1 MSNEN
6 NVKRKDGLLVK
17 IIKGVEI
24 AGNKLPHPFWLFM
37 GLWALVLGL
46 SVVFEGVSVTKPGT
60 DTTVAVTNLLSHK
73 GFEWSVKSMVKNFAG
88 FPPLGLVL
96 VMMIGLGVTTKSG
109 FLENLMKNIAKVPEK
124 FLIFAVFLFGIC
136 GNLASDAA
144 IVIVPPLT
152 GALFFSMKKNPIFGL
167 VVGYGAVCA
176 GFTANLF
183 IAGTD
188 LLLAGITTTAY
199 QIVKPGGEVYAT
211 ANYFFM
217 VASTLL
223 VSALGSFFVSR
234 FMMPVFGDWD
244 EKFETCQAAKEMHHG
259 GGGFEISEKEN
270 KAFRAAMLFT
280 AVYWIGLISYAF
292 VPGSIL
298 RDPVKDV
305 LIPSPLIQGLVPILL
320 LYFIL
325 VGVIYGKKAG
335 TINSAKELVSSMVEG
350 VGGMAS
356 YIVIILPIANFIAAF
371 SKSNMAIV
379 MAVKLADSL
388 QSAGFTGFSLLV
400 MIILFSTFINIFITS
415 GSTKWAFMA
424 PVIVPMLYYL
434 GYTPELAQL
443 LYRIGDSCT
452 NSITPMMPYFPIL
465 LGFAAKYDEDA
476 GIGTIVARGLPLSLF
491 FLVFWIILLGVWY
504 MLNLPLGPG
513 ASIFI

>member
-1 MSNEN
+1 MTEN
-6 NVKRKDGLLVK
+6 ARAKEGVLVK
-17 IIKGVEI
+17 IIKGIEV
-24 AGNKLPHPFWLFM
+24 AGNKLPHPFWLFI
-37 GLWALVLGL
+37 GLWALVLIL
-46 SVVFEGVSVTKPGT
+46 SALFEGVSVTKPGT
-60 DTTVAVTNLLSHK
+60 DTSVAVVNLLSHK
-73 GFEWSVKSMVKNFAG
+73 GFDWTVRNMVKNFAK

-109 FLENLMKNIAKVPEK
+109 FLENLMKNISNVPEK
-124 FLIFAVFLFGIC
+124 FVIFAVFLFGIC

-152 GALFFSMKKNPIFGL
+152 ASLFFSMKKNPIFGL

-199 QIVKPGGEVYAT
+199 QIVKPGAEVYPT

-217 VASTLL
+217 IAST
-223 VSALGSFFVSR
+223 VVISALAAVFVSK
-234 FMMPVFGDWD
+234 FMMPTFGQWD
-244 EKFETCQAAKEMHHG
+244 EKFEHCEAAREMRHG
-259 GGGFEISEKEN
+259 GAGFEVSPEEA
-270 KAFRAAMLFT
+270 KAFRMAMFFT
-280 AVYWIGLISYAF
+280 AIYWIGIIGYAF

-305 LIPSPLIQGLVPILL
+305 LIPSPLIKGLVPILL

-325 VGVIYGKKAG
+325 VGLIYGRKAG
-335 TINSAKELVSSMVEG
+335 TITSAKELVASMVSG

-371 SKSNMAIV
+371 TKSNMAIV
-379 MAVKLADSL
+379 MAVKLAGAL

-400 MIILFSTFINIFITS
+400 MIILFSTFVNLFVTS

-434 GYTPELAQL
+434 GYSPQLAQL

-465 LGFAAKYDEDA
+465 LGFAAKYDDEA
-476 GIGTIVARGLPLSLF
+476 GIGTIVSRGVPLSLF
-491 FLVFWIILLGVWY
+491 FMAIWIVLLAVWY
-504 MLNLPLGPG
+504 FLNLPLGPG
-513 ASIFI
+513 ASIFIG

>member
-1 MSNEN
+1 MANE
-6 NVKRKDGLLVK
+6 VKKEGFLVK
-17 IIKGVEI
+17 IIRGIEV

-37 GLWALVLGL
+37 GLWVLILGL
-46 SVVFEGVSVTKPGT
+46 SAFFEGVSVLKPGT
-60 DTTVAVTNLLSHK
+60 DKTVAVVNLLSHK
-73 GFEWSVKSMVKNFAG
+73 GFDWSVRNMVKNFAG

-109 FLENLMKNIAKVPEK
+109 FLENLMKNIARVPER
-124 FLIFAVFLFGIC
+124 FVIFAVFLFGIC

-152 GALFFSMKKNPIFGL
+152 AALFFSMRKNPIFGL

-188 LLLAGITTTAY
+188 LLLAGISTTAY
-199 QIVKPGGEVYAT
+199 QIVKPGAEVYPT

-217 VASTLL
+217 IVSTFII
-223 VSALGSFFVSR
+223 SILGAFFVEK
-234 FMMPVFGDWD
+234 FMMPVFGKWED
-244 EKFETCQAAKEMHHG
+244 KFETCEAAQEMQHG
-259 GGGFEISEKEN
+259 GAGFEVSEEEN
-270 KAFRAAMLFT
+270 KAFRYAMIFT
-280 AVYWIGLISYAF
+280 AIYWIGLIAYAF

-305 LIPSPLIQGLVPILL
+305 LIPSPFIKGLVPILL

-325 VGVIYGKKAG
+325 VGVIYGRKAK
-335 TINSAKELVSSMVEG
+335 TINNSKELINSMVTG

-371 SKSNMAIV
+371 KKSNMAIV
-379 MAVKLADSL
+379 MAVKMADAL
-388 QSAGFTGFSLLV
+388 QNAGFTGFSLLV
-400 MIILFSTFINIFITS
+400 MIILFSTFINLFITS

-424 PVIVPMLYYL
+424 PVLIPMLYYL
-434 GYTPELAQL
+434 GYSPQLAQL
-443 LYRIGDSCT
+443 LYRIGDSST

-465 LGFAAKYDEDA
+465 LGFAAKYDKDA
-476 GIGTIVARGLPLSLF
+476 GIGTIVARGIPLSLF
-491 FLVFWIILLGVWY
+491 FLAVWIVILAVWY
-504 MLNLPLGPG
+504 FLKLPLGPG
-513 ASIFI
+513 ATMFVG

>member
-1 MSNEN
+1 MVQEN
-6 NVKRKDGLLVK
+6 RKKQGFFIK
-17 IIKGVEI
+17 IINGIEI

-37 GLWALVLGL
+37 GLWVLVLAL
-46 SVVFEGVSVTKPGT
+46 STVFEGVTVTKPGT
-60 DTTVAVTNLLSHK
+60 DTSVSIMNLLSHQ
-73 GFEWSVKSMVKNFAG
+73 GFEWSLKSMVKNFAG

-109 FLENLMKNIAKVPEK
+109 FLESLMKNISRVPEK

-152 GALFFSMKKNPIFGL
+152 GALFFSMRKNPIFGL

-176 GFTANLF
+176 GFTANIF
-183 IAGTD
+183 VAGTD
-188 LLLAGITTTAY
+188 LLLAGISTTAY
-199 QIVKPGGEVYAT
+199 QIVQPGAEVYPT

-217 VASTLL
+217 VVSTF
-223 VSALGSFFVSR
+223 VISILGSLFVSK
-234 FMMPVFGDWD
+234 FLMPTFGEWE
-244 EKFETCQAAKEMHHG
+244 EKFEHCEAAREMQHG
-259 GGGFEISEKEN
+259 AESFELSEKER
-270 KAFRAAMLFT
+270 KAFRLAMLFT
-280 AVYWIGLISYAF
+280 AVYWIGLIAYAF

-305 LIPSPLIQGLVPILL
+305 LIPSPFIQGLVPILL

-335 TINSAKELVSSMVEG
+335 TITTSKEMINSMVAG

-356 YIVIILPIANFIAAF
+356 YIVLILPIANFIAAF
-371 SKSNMAIV
+371 SKSNMALV

-388 QSAGFTGFSLLV
+388 KNAGFTGFGLLV
-400 MIILFSTFINIFITS
+400 IIILFSTFINLFITS

-424 PVIVPMLYYL
+424 PVIIPMLYYL
-434 GYTPELAQL
+434 GYTPQLAQL

-465 LGFAAKYDEDA
+465 LGFAAKYDKDT
-476 GIGTIVARGLPLSLF
+476 GIGTIVARGIPLSLF
-491 FLVFWIILLGVWY
+491 FMAVWILLLAGWY
-504 MLNLPLGPG
+504 FLNLPLGPG
-513 ASIFI
+513 AGIFVS

>member
-1 MSNEN
+1 MSKD
-6 NVKRKDGLLVK
+6 VKKDGFLVK
-17 IIKGVEI
+17 IIRGIEI

-37 GLWALVLGL
+37 GLWVLVLAL
-46 SVVFEGVSVTKPGT
+46 SHFFEGVSVTKPGS
-60 DTTVAVTNLLSHK
+60 DTTVAVMNLLSHQ
-73 GFEWSVKSMVKNFAG
+73 GFEWSVKTMVSNFAG

-109 FLENLMKNIAKVPEK
+109 FLENLMKNIAKVPER
-124 FLIFAVFLFGIC
+124 FIIFAVFLFGIC

-152 GALFFSMKKNPIFGL
+152 GALFFSMRKNPIFGL
-167 VVGYGAVCA
+167 IIGYAAVNA

-217 VASTLL
+217 FVSTLVISGL
-223 VSALGSFFVSR
+223 AAIFVSK
-234 FMMPVFGDWD
+234 FMMPSFGQWD
-244 EKFETCQAAKEMHHG
+244 DKFDHCEAALEAKHSDS
-259 GGGFEISEKEN
+259 GFEITEREN

-280 AVYWIGLISYAF
+280 AVYWIGLISYSL

-320 LYFIL
+320 VYFIF
-325 VGVIYGKKAG
+325 VGIIYGKKAG
-335 TINSAKELVSSMVEG
+335 TINSPKELISSMVEG
-350 VGGMAS
+350 ISGMAS

-379 MAVKLADSL
+379 MAVKLADAL

-400 MIILFSTFINIFITS
+400 MIILFSTFVNLFVTS

-434 GYTPELAQL
+434 GYSPELAQL

-465 LGFAAKYDEDA
+465 LGFASKYDKEV
-476 GIGTIVARGLPLSLF
+476 GIGTVVARSIPISLF
-491 FLVFWIILLGVWY
+491 FLFTWVVLLGIWY
-504 MLNLPLGPG
+504 ALNLPLGPG
-513 ASIFI
+513 AGIFI

>member
-1 MSNEN
+1 MSKETT
-6 NVKRKDGLLVK
+6 KKDGFFVK
-17 IIKGVEI
+17 VIKGIEV

-37 GLWALVLGL
+37 GLWAIVLAL
-46 SVVFEGVSVTKPGT
+46 SAVFEGVSVQKPGT
-60 DTTVAVTNLLSHK
+60 EDTVAIMNLLSHK
-73 GFEWSVKSMVKNFAG
+73 GFDWSVRSMVKNFAG

-124 FLIFAVFLFGIC
+124 FIILAVFLFGIC

-152 GALFFSMKKNPIFGL
+152 GALFFSMRKNPIFGL

-188 LLLAGITTTAY
+188 LLLAGISTTAY
-199 QIVKPGGEVYAT
+199 QIVKPGAEVYPT

-217 VASTLL
+217 VVSTFVISGLASI
-223 VSALGSFFVSR
+223 FVSK
-234 FMMPVFGDWD
+234 FMMPSFGQWD
-244 EKFETCQAAKEMHHG
+244 EKFEHCQAAEEMQHG
-259 GGGFEISEKEN
+259 GGGFEVSEQEN
-270 KAFRAAMLFT
+270 KAFRSAMIFT
-280 AVYWIGLISYAF
+280 AVYWIGLISYAM

-305 LIPSPLIQGLVPILL
+305 LIPSPFIKGLVPILL

-335 TINSAKELVSSMVEG
+335 TIKTAKELVNSMVEG

-379 MAVKLADSL
+379 MAVKLAEGL
-388 QSAGFTGFSLLV
+388 KNAGFTGFSLLV
-400 MIILFSTFINIFITS
+400 MIILFSTFVNLFITS

-434 GYTPELAQL
+434 GYSPQLAQL

-465 LGFAAKYDEDA
+465 LGFAAKYDKDA
-476 GIGTIVARGLPLSLF
+476 GIGTIVSRGIPLSIF
-491 FLVFWIILLGVWY
+491 FAVAWITLLAVWY
-504 MLNLPLGPG
+504 FLNLPLGPG
-513 ASIFI
+513 AGIFVG